1 MKQSLY
7 FRVNSAPFLAV
18 IVNSLSPLLLPQG
31 LDADP
36 YSGLAALYSD
46 GNFTETTLTET
57 EVLFTTRIRANTRFK
72 EVKY

>member
-18 IVNSLSPLLLPQG
+18 VVNSLSPLFLPQG
-31 LDADP
+31 LDTDP
-36 YSGLAALYSD
+36 CSGLATLYSD